1 MEDAEPHPAR
11 AVAAA
16 VLAVLSGAFDLIA
29 RVVLSLWAVPWRWL
43 LSQLVR
49 VIALP
54 LRLVWL
60 PLSYVAS
67 FLRVLFAPALYVASY
82 ALSCVNAFIAF
93 VVSLEFGAAAGLGI
107 FAGIALAITSSIITS
122 HLGMHDEEPEKDET
136 SLDKYEQLKPGRRD
150 ITPAVLETDWYWTE
164 SSPSGR
170 RRPGLLSQT
179 IHEEDDDSD
188 L

>member
-93 VVSLEFGAAAGLGI
+93 VVSLEVSCLPSPLLRI
-107 FAGIALAITSSIITS
+107 MNLYLTSFPCS
-122 HLGMHDEEPEKDET
+122 HYTH
-136 SLDKYEQLKPGRRD
+136 S
-150 ITPAVLETDWYWTE
+150 
-164 SSPSGR
+164 
-170 RRPGLLSQT
+170 
-179 IHEEDDDSD
+179 
-188 L
+188 